1 MFNKNIKVERPE
13 GTKIYHQ
20 RDCRYVYYVTG
31 SDYKI
36 DKKYVVENESVY
48 RKDDR

>member
-1 MFNKNIKVERPE
+1 MFNKSIKVERPE

-31 SDYKI
+31 SDYKK